1 MLFAPMNFMQNNL
14 AVCCVVINTTKIPT
28 LTLTSIFSLTTEMRN
43 VPYNYTILLTLL

>member
-14 AVCCVVINTTKIPT
+14 ALCRVVINTTEIP
-28 LTLTSIFSLTTEMRN
+28 TLTSIFSLTTEMRN